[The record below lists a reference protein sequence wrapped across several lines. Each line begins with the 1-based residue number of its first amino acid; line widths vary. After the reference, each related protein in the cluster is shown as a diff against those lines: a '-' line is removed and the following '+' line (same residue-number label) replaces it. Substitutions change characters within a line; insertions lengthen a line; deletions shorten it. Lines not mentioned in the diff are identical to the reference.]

1 MRIVA
6 LLILLFYSSV
16 SFSQQTLS
24 LESCYESLQK
34 NYPLIKNKALISE
47 QSKYQLEAINA
58 KQLPQFNLL
67 LQASYQS
74 DVTQMPI
81 NNDMF
86 GIEPPN
92 KDQYKSEIQ
101 MNQLIYAGNYIE
113 ASENLESTKSKV
125 ALQEVEVSIHQVEK
139 QVNQLYFSILLQQNK
154 TQLLVQNIEL
164 LNTQLS
170 EVKSGIEN
178 GTILPSSDLVIEVE
192 ILKLE
197 QQLLQTTLNE
207 QQLKESL
214 SELIGITIQPNTQLS
229 TDYIQQMQSAPLASP
244 ELNLF
249 EFQKEQIEASEVLLS
264 KNNSLKINGFATGG
278 YGNPGLNFLENSFET
293 YYLFGV
299 RLNWNFLDWNI
310 NKNERKSLLIS
321 KDLIDT
327 QTDLFNLQTNIALQE
342 QQTEIDKFEVLISS
356 DKKIIELQ
364 NKIVARAQALLNN
377 GVYLASNYVFEVTN
391 LIKAQNQLKT
401 HEIQLLLST
410 ANYNST
416 KGY

>member
-92 KDQYKSEIQ
+92 KNQYKSEIQ

-139 QVNQLYFSILLQQNK
+139 QLNQLYFSILLQQNK
-154 TQLLVQNIEL
+154 TQLLVHNIEL

>member
-1 MRIVA
+1 MRKVA

-24 LESCYESLQK
+24 LESCYESLQM

-364 NKIVARAQALLNN
+364 NKIVDRAQALLNN

>member
-1 MRIVA
+1 MRKVA

-24 LESCYESLQK
+24 LESCYESLQM

-321 KDLIDT
+321 KDIIDT

-364 NKIVARAQALLNN
+364 NKIVERAQALLNN

>member
-1 MRIVA
+1 MRKVA
-6 LLILLFYSSV
+6 LLIVLLYSSI

-34 NYPLIKNKALISE
+34 NYPLIKNKALINE

-81 NNDMF
+81 DNAMF
-86 GIEPPN
+86 GIVPPN

-101 MNQLIYAGNYIE
+101 LNQLIYAGNYIE
-113 ASENLESTKSKV
+113 ASENLEASSSKV
-125 ALQEVEVSIHQVEK
+125 ALQEIEVSIHQVEK

-164 LNTQLS
+164 LKTQLA
-170 EVKSGIEN
+170 EVKAGIEN

-214 SELIGITIQPNTQLS
+214 SELIGITIQPNTQLN
-229 TDYIQQMQSAPLASP
+229 TDFIQQMNSAPLVSP
-244 ELNLF
+244 ELTLF
-249 EFQKEQIEASEVLLS
+249 EFQKEQIDASEQLLS
-264 KNNSLKINGFATGG
+264 KNNSIKVNGFATGG

-293 YYLFGV
+293 YYIFGV
-299 RLNWNFLDWNI
+299 RLNWNFLDWNV

-321 KDLIDT
+321 KDLIET
-327 QTDLFNLQTNIALQE
+327 QTDLFNLQTSIALQE
-342 QQTEIDKFEVLISS
+342 QQTEIDKYQALISS
-356 DKKIIELQ
+356 DEKIITLQ
-364 NKIVARAQALLNN
+364 QKIVERAQSLLKN
-377 GVYLASNYVFEVTN
+377 GVYLASNYILEVTN
-391 LIKAQNQLKT
+391 LINSETQLKT
-401 HEIQLLLST
+401 HEIQLLLSK